1 MKKEEKKI
9 KELLNIFFYYDKKP
23 NDFDTIKNTLLNF
36 KDKFFIKGEFDNSEL
51 LLNDIYYYLG
61 MKDEKRGKI
70 EDRQTQNVVISYI
83 SLDNAKKLLKSF
95 VIKVSKG
102 IVKNDDHPFFIFL
115 PYDNNANF
123 SIKELFDEVYNVQNN
138 FKDSR
143 KLDSRNI
150 FLENKD
156 TILERIELIYNY
168 YNENNENN
176 EIENDFNNNNNAY
189 DINNTV
195 NIFVVGKRGA
205 GKSTLINRLLGEKRA
220 YAQKNA
226 KTEKT
231 KEYFH
236 KTYPLKLIDSAGFEI
251 GKDSELINVEKFLKT
266 NNLNCENFS
275 KRIHFIFYLF
285 KKDDK
290 FEDKEIEIIKK
301 LYSFNINMFFLITFM
316 IDDEEES
323 SLSEFEDVL
332 KKSFSKDEKEKDTI
346 IKNILDNTFCLDLL
360 NVQYSVVI
368 YNLFEKINEKLK
380 KYKEKNDNIIEYLYN
395 YNYLVKTPDNTYLF
409 VDEKKNILKEEKGE
423 AGETGE
429 TEEDKKK
436 IINTINPDEGII
448 INYEAK
454 DPTAVLELIKMETND
469 NIFFGEFEKD
479 REKRKNLA
487 YSIVKSYKTPGF
499 WFSTMPIPFLNE
511 YLTRKSKEKMIVEIS
526 NIYKFVIKKKLD
538 ELDFKENNSKFWV
551 NFVFKIGGFVAGIW
565 NTQRVDKLGEKII
578 AELDADYAKMNI
590 LNVYYDT
597 ANQLNKNF
605 EMLKDFPDN
614 FNNSEYW
621 YNINM

>member
-1 MKKEEKKI
+1 MKQEEKKI

-61 MKDEKRGKI
+61 IKDEKRGKI

-83 SLDNAKKLLKSF
+83 SLDNAKNLLISF
-95 VIKVSKG
+95 VKKVRKS

-123 SIKELFDEVYNVQNN
+123 SIKELIDEVYKVQNN
-138 FKDSR
+138 FNDSR

-176 EIENDFNNNNNAY
+176 EIEKDFNNNNNAY

-251 GKDSELINVEKFLKT
+251 GKDSELINVEKFLEA
-266 NNLNCENFS
+266 NNLNSENIS

-316 IDDEEES
+316 TEDDEES
-323 SLSEFEDVL
+323 SISEFEDVL

-409 VDEKKNILKEEKGE
+409 VDENKNILKEEKGE

>member
-36 KDKFFIKGEFDNSEL
+36 KDKFFIRGEFDNSEL

-61 MKDEKRGKI
+61 IKDEKRGKI
-70 EDRQTQNVVISYI
+70 EDRQTENVVISYI
-83 SLDNAKKLLKSF
+83 SLDNAKNLLISF
-95 VIKVSKG
+95 VQGVKTG

-115 PYDNNANF
+115 PYDNNANY
-123 SIKELFDEVYNVQNN
+123 SIKELFDEVNNIQNK

-176 EIENDFNNNNNAY
+176 EIEKDFNNNNNAY

-205 GKSTLINRLLGEKRA
+205 GKSTLINKLLGEKRA

-251 GKDSELINVEKFLKT
+251 GKDSELINVEKFLEA
-266 NNLNCENFS
+266 NNLNSENIS

-316 IDDEEES
+316 INDEEES
-323 SLSEFEDVL
+323 SISEFEHVL

-346 IKNILDNTFCLDLL
+346 IQNILDNTFCLDLL

-368 YNLFEKINEKLK
+368 YNLFKKINEKLI

-409 VDEKKNILKEEKGE
+409 VDENKNILKEEKGE

-436 IINTINPDEGII
+436 
-448 INYEAK
+448 
-454 DPTAVLELIKMETND
+454 
-469 NIFFGEFEKD
+469 
-479 REKRKNLA
+479 
-487 YSIVKSYKTPGF
+487 
-499 WFSTMPIPFLNE
+499 
-511 YLTRKSKEKMIVEIS
+511 
-526 NIYKFVIKKKLD
+526 
-538 ELDFKENNSKFWV
+538 
-551 NFVFKIGGFVAGIW
+551 
-565 NTQRVDKLGEKII
+565 
-578 AELDADYAKMNI
+578 
-590 LNVYYDT
+590 
-597 ANQLNKNF
+597 
-605 EMLKDFPDN
+605 
-614 FNNSEYW
+614 
-621 YNINM
+621 